1 MQGVRY
7 TKKIKLEVINMKI
20 KRVVTLFVGILLYGL
35 GIVLSV
41 NANLG
46 ISPWDAFHQGL
57 SNIINISFG
66 QAGIAVGLFILIIN
80 YWLKEKIGLGTI
92 VNIFGIGIMIDI
104 LFYIELIP
112 VMNTVFSGVVM
123 IIVSLFTISLATYF
137 YLGAGFGAG
146 PRDGLMVGLVK
157 KTNKKPGLIRGV
169 IELSVLA
176 IGFLLGGKIGIGTIL
191 LGIGIGP
198 VIQLTFQ
205 LLNFDVSNIEHEY
218 LFERKKSEDV
228 DREKIS

>member
-1 MQGVRY
+1 M
-7 TKKIKLEVINMKI
+7 KL
-20 KRVVTLFVGILLYGL
+20 KRILILFVGILLYSL

-112 VMNTVFSGVVM
+112 IMNTLFSGIIM
-123 IIVSLFTISLATYF
+123 LIVSLFTISLATYF

-157 KTNKKPGLIRGV
+157 KTNKKPGLIRGI
-169 IELSVLA
+169 IELSVLV
-176 IGFLLGGKIGIGTIL
+176 IGFLLGGKIGIGTVIV
-191 LGIGIGP
+191 GIGIGP

-205 LLNFDVSNIEHEY
+205 RLNFDVSSIEHEY
-218 LFERKKSEDV
+218 LFERKMNKEV
-228 DREKIS
+228 EREKIS